1 VVGLFAEP
9 KSEAAAHSCT
19 HAHRKMGRTH
29 THAKEAVE
37 LPISRRSLTCAQCN
51 THAMAAVQVLK
62 SDRKGFAATSLRGW
76 GISHAKMKER
86 RTWIS
91 SHLFVAVMEN
101 GRAMTNT
108 L

>member
-1 VVGLFAEP
+1 VH
-9 KSEAAAHSCT
+9 KSY
-19 HAHRKMGRTH
+19 
-29 THAKEAVE
+29 
-37 LPISRRSLTCAQCN
+37 
-51 THAMAAVQVLK
+51 QVLK